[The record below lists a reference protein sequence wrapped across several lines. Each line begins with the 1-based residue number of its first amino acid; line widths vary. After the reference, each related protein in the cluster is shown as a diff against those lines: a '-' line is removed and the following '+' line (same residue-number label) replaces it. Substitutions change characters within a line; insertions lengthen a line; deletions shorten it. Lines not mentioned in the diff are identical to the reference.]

1 MEKLKKT
8 YAVITKIY
16 DFLDD
21 MIIENIKCIMGII
34 MIVSMSINVFSR
46 WIVGRSFGE
55 LDEICLL
62 AYVWLIFIGMRKLYR
77 TDGHLRMTF
86 IVDHLPPVP
95 RQILELINALIIGT
109 VSGYM
114 GYLSVKLML
123 RSFKRTLNVTHIP
136 YAFAHLAFVIGFT
149 TLTVCVIIE
158 IIRKIVLLSEHKSAE
173 PETTSQEMN
182 TEGLL

>member
-1 MEKLKKT
+1 MDKWKKI
-8 YAVITKIY
+8 YAGITKIY

-21 MIIENIKCIMGII
+21 RIIENIQCIMGII
-34 MIVSMSINVFSR
+34 MVVSMSVNVFSR

-95 RQILELINALIIGT
+95 KQILEIVNALIIGT

-136 YAFAHLAFVIGFT
+136 YAVAHLAFVIGFI
-149 TLTVCVIIE
+149 TLALCVLFDV
-158 IIRKIVLLSEHKSAE
+158 IRRVVLLCEHKNADD
-173 PETTSQEMN
+173 ETPGQSLS

>member
-21 MIIENIKCIMGII
+21 TIIENVKCIMGII
-34 MIVSMSINVFSR
+34 MVVSMSVNVFSR

-62 AYVWLIFIGMRKLYR
+62 SYVWLIFIGMRKLYR

-136 YAFAHLAFVIGFT
+136 YAFAHLAFVIGFI
-149 TLTVCVIIE
+149 TLTVCVFIDV
-158 IIRKIVLLSEHKSAE
+158 IRRIVLLHEHKSVE
-173 PETTSQEMN
+173 SETTGQDLN
-182 TEGLL
+182 TEGML